1 MTDKITVQQ
10 AGRKEWLGLAVL
22 ALPTLLVSLDLFLLL
37 LAMPSLSEGLHADS
51 VQQLW
56 ILDIYGFLLS
66 GFMVTMGSWGDRI
79 GHRKVLLWGAA
90 AFGLAS
96 VACAFSTTS
105 LMLIVARAALGIA
118 GATLAPSTLALIRN
132 MFHNERQR
140 ALAISIWLVCF
151 TGGAILGPLIGG
163 VMLEH
168 FWWGSVFLLGLPAM
182 LLLLVLG
189 PQLLPE
195 QRERH
200 GGPLD
205 MPSVGL
211 SLAAILAVIYGLK
224 ELAQVG
230 WQLVPMLM
238 VVLGLIAG
246 VAFLGRQRRLE
257 QPLIDLRLFR
267 HPAFSVALGSL
278 LAISMLTGTIM
289 VFVIQHFQ
297 LVEALSPL
305 NAALWIIP
313 AVVASIVSVQLAP
326 MIARPVRPA
335 QLIAY
340 SLTITVIG
348 LIVLTQANGLMG
360 IAIGFVLTNLG
371 GGPLVALGTYLV
383 LSTAPP
389 KLAGAAGALNETS
402 GYLGLS
408 LGIALLG
415 SIGAVVYRAQLADQ
429 LHGLPPAAADT
440 ARDTLAGATTVANG
454 LPHDAGVA
462 LLEHARAA
470 FTSGLHLISAISAIL
485 IAITAV
491 VVFVTLRQIK
501 PLGQA
506 EHPLNKD

>member
-1 MTDKITVQQ
+1 MVAVQK

-22 ALPTLLVSLDLFLLL
+22 GLPTLLVSLDLFLLL
-37 LAMPSLSEGLHADS
+37 LAMPSLSEDLHADS

-96 VACAFSTTS
+96 VACAFSTTP

-118 GATLAPSTLALIRN
+118 GATLAPSTLALIRS

-151 TGGAILGPLIGG
+151 TGGSILGPLIGG

-189 PQLLPE
+189 PKLLPE
-195 QRERH
+195 QRERR

-211 SLAAILAVIYGLK
+211 SLVAILSVIYGLK
-224 ELAQVG
+224 ELAQAG
-230 WQLVPMLM
+230 WQLVPTLM
-238 VVLGLIAG
+238 IVLGIITG
-246 VAFLGRQRRLE
+246 GAFLKRQRRLE

-267 HPAFSVALGSL
+267 RPAFSVALGSM
-278 LAISMLTGTIM
+278 LAFSILAGTIM
-289 VFVIQHFQ
+289 VFVIEHFQ

-305 NAALWIIP
+305 KAALWIIP
-313 AVVASIVSVQLAP
+313 AAVASIISVQISP
-326 MIARPVRPA
+326 MIARRVRPA
-335 QLIAY
+335 ILISYGLA
-340 SLTITVIG
+340 LAVIG
-348 LIVLTQANGLMG
+348 LMVLTQADGLAG
-360 IAIGFVLTNLG
+360 LVIGFVLVNLG

-415 SIGAVVYRAQLADQ
+415 SIGAIVYRTQLADH
-429 LHGLPPAAADT
+429 LHGLSPAAADT
-440 ARDTLAGATTVANG
+440 ARNTLAGATTVASG
-454 LPHDAGVA
+454 LPHDVGGT
-462 LLEHARAA
+462 LLEHARVA
-470 FTSGLHLISAISAIL
+470 FTSGLHLIAAISAVL
-485 IAITAV
+485 LTITAV
-491 VVFVTLRQIK
+491 VVFVTLRQIE
-501 PLGQA
+501 PIGQT
-506 EHPLNKD
+506 ESDSPSK